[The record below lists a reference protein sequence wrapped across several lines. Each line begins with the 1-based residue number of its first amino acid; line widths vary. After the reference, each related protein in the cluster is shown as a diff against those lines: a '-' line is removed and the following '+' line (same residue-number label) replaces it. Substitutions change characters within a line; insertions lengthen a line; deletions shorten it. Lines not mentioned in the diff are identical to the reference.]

1 MTHRADCAAI
11 ISAVL
16 ALAHSLDI
24 QTTAEGVEKE
34 EQLRILRLAGVSSI
48 QGFFIKRPCP
58 ASELNFDTFPVS
70 GVADNAA

>member
-34 EQLRILRLAGVSSI
+34 EQLRILRLAGVSTV
-48 QGFFIKRPCP
+48 QGFFIQRPCP
-58 ASELNFDTFPVS
+58 ASELRFDAFSVA
-70 GVADNAA
+70 GVAGHAA